1 MSLNPKRDDFWM
13 LPLGGCGVFG
23 ANMTLYGHDGWWI
36 AVDCG
41 TSFADERQP
50 GIDMMLPDIS
60 FIEERKEKLAA
71 LIITHAHE
79 DHIGGLPYL
88 WPRLK
93 CPVFATPFAAEV
105 IKRKCGEYEE
115 SRNIV
120 VKPLPTGS
128 AIKFHGF
135 DITALPLSHSIPEPR
150 ALHIK
155 TPVGAVLHTGDWN
168 RDPAPLLGS
177 KTEEKTFANLGPLRA
192 VVGDSTNAM
201 VPGGSGTESAMQPA
215 FEEVF
220 AGAANRIAVTMFSSN
235 VGRIIAIA
243 KAAKK
248 AGRHVAV
255 VGRSLKSMIDAA
267 DKCGYLEDCPPLLGD
282 KEAADIKGSKMVYLV
297 AGSQGEPR
305 SALAR
310 IARDD
315 HSFIELGQGDLA
327 CFSARAIPGNEKK
340 INEVINNLVSRGVRI
355 LTANDAPIHVSG
367 HAYADDIRALLSWT
381 KPESVMA
388 VHGELMQQ
396 DAHVAV
402 ARAAGVPHAFAPQ
415 NGEIWSF
422 SDAEP
427 RIVDTVEAG
436 FQYIEANRVL
446 DPHHGALS
454 ERKRMSFNGAVFITV
469 QGRDLIVTP
478 LGLTDDNDED
488 DQSLMSE
495 LYELLKE
502 ILATH
507 KGSEQH
513 LAEALRTRTRR
524 YFDTELGFKPM
535 TVVHVAGA

>member
-1 MSLNPKRDDFWM
+1 M

-41 TSFADERQP
+41 TAFADERHP

-71 LIITHAHE
+71 IIITHAHE

-93 CPVFATPFAAEV
+93 APVFATPFASEV

-115 SRNIV
+115 SRGIIL
-120 VKPLPTGS
+120 KPLPTGT
-128 AIKFHGF
+128 ALKFHGF
-135 DITALPLSHSIPEPR
+135 EITALPLSHSIPEPR

-168 RDPAPLLGS
+168 RDPSPLLGA

-192 VVGDSTNAM
+192 VVGDSTNAI
-201 VPGGSGTESAMQPA
+201 VPGDSGTESAMQPA

-220 AGAANRIAVTMFSSN
+220 SGASGRVAVTMFSSN
-235 VGRIIAIA
+235 VGRMIAIA
-243 KAAKK
+243 KAAKTV
-248 AGRHVAV
+248 GRHVAV
-255 VGRSLKSMIDAA
+255 VGRSLKSMAEAA
-267 DKCGYLEDCPPLLGD
+267 RQCGYMNDCPPLLGD

-315 HSFIELGQGDLA
+315 HPFIDLGQGDLA

-340 INEVINNLVSRGVRI
+340 INEVINNLVARGVKI

-381 KPESVMA
+381 KPQSVMA

-396 DAHVAV
+396 DAHVNV
-402 ARAAGVPHAFAPQ
+402 AKAAGVPYAYAPQ
-415 NGEIWSF
+415 NGEIWAF

-427 RIVDTVEAG
+427 RLVDTIEAG

-454 ERKRMSFNGAVFITV
+454 ERKRISFNGSVFITV
-469 QGRDLIVTP
+469 QGKEIIITP

-488 DQSLMSE
+488 DQALMSE
-495 LYELLKE
+495 LYELLKGVIKDHRGTE
-502 ILATH
+502 A
-507 KGSEQH
+507 H
-513 LAEALRTRTRR
+513 LAEAVRTRTRR
-524 YFDTELGFKPM
+524 FFDTELGFKPL
-535 TVVHVAGA
+535 TVVHMVNK